1 MWAWRAN
8 QHLLFTECGGDI
20 YLNKTTFSLSSPDY
34 PSSSPHGSEC
44 SWRVSN
50 PRGMAVV
57 VQAINLD
64 FGSEIKDDCENGR
77 LEIFNGCG
85 SERFLVEK
93 ICQRPKTEPVGILWV
108 SSGSCVTIKFS
119 SGKRKDNKFRLS
131 VAESAGKMTSVYYF
145 LRTVK
150 SILLFVICET
160 KWNRDELKIWNLLNE
175 NLSHIQSIFI

>member
-1 MWAWRAN
+1 
-8 QHLLFTECGGDI
+8 
-20 YLNKTTFSLSSPDY
+20 
-34 PSSSPHGSEC
+34 
-44 SWRVSN
+44 
-50 PRGMAVV
+50 MAVV

-85 SERFLVEK
+85 SERFLVET

-160 KWNRDELKIWNLLNE
+160 K
-175 NLSHIQSIFI
+175 